1 MEIYPG
7 AIALMF
13 SRELTATKTSR
24 RIFVM
29 SHLLEIQQQADRL
42 SEEERAGL
50 AAHLL
55 SSVTKTFL
63 GASDDE
69 VDRRDRDLDSGQ
81 VTAISHGEFIRQV
94 GRE

>member
-1 MEIYPG
+1 M
-7 AIALMF
+7 
-13 SRELTATKTSR
+13 
-24 RIFVM
+24 IFVM
-29 SHLLEIQQQADRL
+29 SDLLEIQQQADLL
-42 SEEERAGL
+42 SEEERAEL

-81 VTAISHGEFIRQV
+81 VTAISHDEFIRQV
-94 GRE
+94 GRA